1 MTQKEQLWEN
11 YEDAV
16 FAILMDAV
24 AEQEGEKGLQ
34 LMEELEHDPSAQV
47 PEEVQRRAEKT
58 IRKAFAAQSRRS
70 ARHVG
75 FRMFQR
81 IAVAVMIVILTA
93 VCAFAA
99 FPEMRSNVINTVIK
113 ICEDHTD
120 ITFADMGD
128 GDCAS
133 KNYQITP
140 NWLPEGFELSEEGDT
155 SVSIWKLYRNTTDGN
170 IYISETTAENNSM
183 AVDTEDAKV
192 SQIKIKNYD
201 ATLVIKDEM
210 NWNCLIFSI
219 PEKGV
224 VIYIDSEFIPYQDI
238 IRVAEELSVN

>member
-1 MTQKEQLWEN
+1 M
-11 YEDAV
+11 
-16 FAILMDAV
+16 
-24 AEQEGEKGLQ
+24 
-34 LMEELEHDPSAQV
+34 
-47 PEEVQRRAEKT
+47 
-58 IRKAFAAQSRRS
+58 
-70 ARHVG
+70 
-75 FRMFQR
+75 
-81 IAVAVMIVILTA
+81 
-93 VCAFAA
+93 
-99 FPEMRSNVINTVIK
+99 
-113 ICEDHTD
+113 
-120 ITFADMGD
+120 
-128 GDCAS
+128 
-133 KNYQITP
+133 
-140 NWLPEGFELSEEGDT
+140 SEEGDT